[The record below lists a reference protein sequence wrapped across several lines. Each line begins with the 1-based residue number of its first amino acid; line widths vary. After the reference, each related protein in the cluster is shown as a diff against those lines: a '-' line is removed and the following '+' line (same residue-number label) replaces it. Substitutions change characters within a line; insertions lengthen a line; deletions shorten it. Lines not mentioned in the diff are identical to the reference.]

1 MNKTQLVSIIAL
13 VTIAMIG
20 LIAVQLYWIHNA
32 ITLKEQR
39 FDLAVNDALGDV
51 VADLEKQEALNMV
64 KGFGF
69 ESKLF
74 SKLHDLDMRIDSI
87 EQSAREMADSISN
100 RMVILAHKGPLNKG
114 EHFSFELHQEF
125 NPDSMRNG
133 LRSMAEAFFSDDI
146 STFFDFEIRIDD
158 QVLSFDSAQYEMV
171 NRIAAMDTAA
181 INHKLSVVKEV
192 MKEMVLKDV
201 QGGAHNRL
209 DPEVIDSFLLAE
221 LVDNGI
227 NQPYEFGV
235 FDGTNMPIFEE
246 QLSKHEKKV
255 MVSRYKVNLFPG
267 SLVSEPAFLKV
278 RFPAKRRFLLKTMWG
293 ILSLSGFLTLV
304 IIMSFY
310 YTVRTIMRQ
319 KEDSEIKNDFINNM
333 THELKTPISTI
344 AIACEAISDKE
355 IRKSDEHVN
364 KYVAMISFE
373 NRRLGNLVEDVLQ
386 SAALDKESFDVK
398 LEELNINEVINSA
411 IDKMQMLVEN
421 KGGKITSELSNE
433 LGALNG
439 DAFHLTNAIANLI
452 DNANK
457 YCEKAPEIHIK
468 SVHRADGVEV
478 CCEDNGIGISKE
490 DQKKIFEKLYRVPM
504 GNIHNVKGFGLGL
517 NYVQA
522 IVGKHNGNIQVSSDL
537 GKGSKFEIFLPYV
550 HGKD

>member
-1 MNKTQLVSIIAL
+1 
-13 VTIAMIG
+13 
-20 LIAVQLYWIHNA
+20 
-32 ITLKEQR
+32 
-39 FDLAVNDALGDV
+39 LGAV

-74 SKLHDLDMRIDSI
+74 EKLHFLDIRIDSI
-87 EQSAREMADSISN
+87 EQSARKMADSIAK
-100 RMVILAHKGPLNKG
+100 RIVIAEHEGPFSGG

-125 NPDSMRNG
+125 NPDSLQNGMRT
-133 LRSMAEAFFSDDI
+133 MAEAFISDDI
-146 STFFDFEIRIDD
+146 SSSFDFKIKIDE
-158 QVLSFDSAQYEMV
+158 QVSVLDSNQYDIEKKIV
-171 NRIAAMDTAA
+171 AVDTAA

-192 MKEMVLKDV
+192 MKEMVLKDI

-235 FDGTNMPIFEE
+235 FDAINMPIFDE

-255 MVSRYKVNLFPG
+255 KASRYKVNLFPG

-293 ILSLSGFLTLV
+293 ILSLSGLLTLV
-304 IIMSFY
+304 IILSFY
-310 YTVRTIMRQ
+310 YTVRTILRQ

-344 AIACEAISDKE
+344 ALACEAISDQD
-355 IRKSDEHVN
+355 IRKSEEQVI
-364 KYVAMISFE
+364 KYVSMISFE

-386 SAALDKESFDVK
+386 SAALDKES
-398 LEELNINEVINSA
+398 LEVRMDEININEVIKSA
-411 IDKMQMLVEN
+411 VDKMKMLVEN
-421 KGGKITSELSNE
+421 RGGRITVELSEE

-439 DAFHLTNAIANLI
+439 DVFHLTNAIANLI

-457 YCEKAPEIHIK
+457 YCRKIPEIHIK
-468 SVHRADGVEV
+468 SVHRPDGVEV
-478 CCEDNGIGISKE
+478 YCQDNGIGIGKE
-490 DQKKIFEKLYRVPM
+490 DQKKIFDKLYRVPM

-522 IVGKHNGNIQVSSDL
+522 IVGRHNGNIKVSSDL
-537 GKGSKFEIFLPYV
+537 GKGSTFELFLPYV